1 MKSGEGSTEQAQR
14 GKRRGCAG
22 FDQDTLHTHMK
33 LSVNKQMSNLHLK
46 RQGDIITKKKP
57 VS

>member
-1 MKSGEGSTEQAQR
+1 MEKAVLSRLREE
-14 GKRRGCAG
+14 RGCAG

-33 LSVNKQMSNLHLK
+33 LSVNKQMSNLLLK
-46 RQGDIITKKKP
+46 KQGDIITKKEP